1 MKLVGE
7 SLVFDDVGAL
17 ESFYNLLDLQ
27 GVLSLAEDLND
38 NTDKVLIKGGTPFKQ
53 SFFDKLREI
62 RGSYKENFAVHIT
75 PPLTAKIC
83 EFLAADS
90 MAAIED
96 WSFFH
101 RLYDIQGHR
110 YQSYF
115 RNAFRNR
122 RIALP
127 AFILRQEHGEMYRS
141 MLNHGILTLAI
152 IMYQYARIKRIH
164 IHAFLSGFLLGIG
177 DPDGNLSRAASESGE
192 ALDRL
197 KKQSME
203 LAGSMGAPK
212 ICVDVIGAQV
222 AFTELAGELPPGE
235 VADEAGR
242 KVSIEEFLA
251 SEGSEETAS
260 TETEVDPFAL
270 EQIREALKFARYVLF
285 LRDRIGADAHGVE
298 EISYRTAYSAQKG
311 FFELKLV
318 EPILRIFK
326 EYEIEI
332 RAMMK
337 VGELE
342 SMCRFPPSAWAYPKP
357 RPAQMICRFGK
368 IECPLIKTGWDL
380 IVVSP
385 QDAYGYIG
393 MSLDPGRYMKC
404 KLEDDLKG
412 VFERHQVKK

>member
-38 NTDKVLIKGGTPFKQ
+38 NTDKVLIKGGTPFKP
-53 SFFDKLREI
+53 SFFEKLREI
-62 RGSYKENFAVHIT
+62 RGSYKENFAVLMT
-75 PPLTAKIC
+75 PPLTAKISD
-83 EFLAADS
+83 FLATDALG
-90 MAAIED
+90 AIED

-101 RLYDIQGHR
+101 RLFDIQGHR

-122 RIALP
+122 RLALP

-141 MLNHGILTLAI
+141 MLDQGILTLAI

-164 IHAFLSGFLLGIG
+164 IHAFLAGFLFGVG
-177 DPDGNLSRAASESGE
+177 DPDGNLARASSESGD
-192 ALDRL
+192 ALERL
-197 KKQSME
+197 KKKSVD
-203 LAGSMGAPK
+203 LAGGMGAPRTS
-212 ICVDVIGAQV
+212 IDAISAQV
-222 AFTELAGELPPGE
+222 AFTELAGELPAGD
-235 VADEAGR
+235 VADEAGK

-251 SEGSEETAS
+251 SESADESAS
-260 TETEVDPFAL
+260 QDADVDPFAL
-270 EQIREALKFARYVLF
+270 EQIREALKFSRYVLF
-285 LRDRIGADAHGVE
+285 LRERLGADAHGVE

-342 SMCRFPPSAWAYPKP
+342 SRCRFPPSAWAYPKP

-393 MSLDPGRYMKC
+393 MNLDPGRYMKC
-404 KLEDDLKG
+404 KLEDDLKA
-412 VFERHQVKK
+412 VFQTHKVKK